1 MSLATGR
8 PDVKFRSLRGATD
21 YEVFVAKFPLRLVP
35 KLWGFCR
42 ESPPFGPVRGAS
54 EPSDPPYKV
63 FVAKLFPIVSQWVT
77 GSPSGSPILL
87 AEFRDKYLTAPAAR
101 SHPASRIPEDSGAVT
116 DFRDKYLIVRGVN
129 YEVFVAKFPRASAPP
144 SPGMR
149 YLSRNSPNPTF
160 ATNTL

>member
-54 EPSDPPYKV
+54 EPSDPP
-63 FVAKLFPIVSQWVT
+63 I
-77 GSPSGSPILL
+77 
-87 AEFRDKYLTAPAAR
+87 
-101 SHPASRIPEDSGAVT
+101 
-116 DFRDKYLIVRGVN
+116 
-129 YEVFVAKFPRASAPP
+129 
-144 SPGMR
+144 R
-149 YLSRNSPNPTF
+149 YLSRNYFPLFLNGLPDRRRAVRSFWPSFATNTSQRPLRGAIRLLGFRRIPERSPTF